1 MESKLVSLALGFW
14 KGKRYRSPKGAL
26 RHCAS
31 TKDLYQYPFS
41 LTARQ
46 PKRITAF
53 PRKGKQ
59 QEQPS
64 GKHTSLSARDA
75 AAGTGGR
82 EPLCSLSVHS
92 APLLPGS
99 NGFSALL
106 RLSLKLVLPSTTE
119 AGRHL
124 SRDTTGSPSVTKRA
138 SARRG
143 GGASAAKGASVRF
156 EGPRTQGQLILP
168 SSFIST

>member
-64 GKHTSLSARDA
+64 APVLQRALPEAARPA
-75 AAGTGGR
+75 QCAL
-82 EPLCSLSVHS
+82 P
-92 APLLPGS
+92 PGS
-99 NGFSALL
+99 TPASQPETPQRGPGAVSLCARSPCILHLYYQEVMASLL
-106 RLSLKLVLPSTTE
+106 Y
-119 AGRHL
+119 
-124 SRDTTGSPSVTKRA
+124 SV
-138 SARRG
+138 
-143 GGASAAKGASVRF
+143 SV
-156 EGPRTQGQLILP
+156 
-168 SSFIST
+168 